1 MSCPCVEY
9 ADRFNGIL
17 NVLHGFLNIAKPAD
31 FSSHDVVNVIRRH
44 LGQRRVGHAGTLDP
58 RAEGVL
64 VIGVGLGTRLI
75 EYLAE
80 TRKTYRAGILLGRTT
95 TTDDSTGDV
104 LAERPVDTDEFE
116 VRAALT
122 RFSGAIAQ
130 VPPAYAAV
138 HVAGTRA
145 YVRARRGETVAL
157 APRQVTIH
165 RLNVL
170 EMEIPR
176 LTLEVECST
185 GTYLRALARD
195 LGEAL
200 GCGAHLEALTRT
212 QVGPFALADAIPLH
226 ALADRVTELGWEAVL
241 LPVDLPLRDR
251 AACHLSAEAAAQVLN
266 GMRVVAPGAAP
277 GAVREGEFA
286 RAYDPAGRLIAVLRA
301 EHAAGP
307 LWQPV
312 KVFRYNP

>member
-1 MSCPCVEY
+1 M
-9 ADRFNGIL
+9 
-17 NVLHGFLNIAKPAD
+17 LHGFLNIAKPAD
-31 FSSHDVVNVIRRH
+31 VTSHDVVNVIRR
-44 LGQRRVGHAGTLDP
+44 LARQRRVGHAGTLDP
-58 RAEGVL
+58 LACGVL
-64 VIGVGLGTRLI
+64 AIGLGHATRLI
-75 EYLAE
+75 EYLAD

-95 TTDDSTGDV
+95 TTDDSAGDV
-104 LAERPVDTDEFE
+104 LVERPVTTDGSEI
-116 VRAALT
+116 RAALT
-122 RFSGAIAQ
+122 HFSGAIAQ

-165 RLNVL
+165 RLNIL
-170 EMEIPR
+170 EMDIPR

-185 GTYLRALARD
+185 GTYVRALARD

-200 GCGAHLEALTRT
+200 GSGAHLEALTRT

-226 ALADRVTELGWEAVL
+226 ALADRVAESGWEAVL
-241 LPVDLPLRDR
+241 LPMEYPLRQWATR
-251 AACHLSAEAAAQVLN
+251 QLSAEETAQVLN
-266 GMRVVAPGAAP
+266 GMRVTAPDVA
-277 GAVREGEFA
+277 REGGFA

-301 EHAAGP
+301 VNAAGP